1 MGVSLWNDSP
11 ITRPQRN
18 RPSPCK
24 LCYLPLAVFP
34 FKSSC
39 SHLRAVR
46 SRISFQPS
54 QSRKIL
60 YELNLE
66 PASTDLFLAVK
77 DRSQAAKG
85 KETELTFQGPPT
97 TGETKFA
104 GWVQPSYLSAKN
116 KQINILNKDGEK
128 NPKLNTNRE
137 EEMNYILNN

>member
-1 MGVSLWNDSP
+1 MLYLGSLELGQKFVK
-11 ITRPQRN
+11 RKQRTEFGATTGN
-18 RPSPCK
+18 RK
-24 LCYLPLAVFP
+24 GGE
-34 FKSSC
+34 KGE
-39 SHLRAVR
+39 
-46 SRISFQPS
+46 S
-54 QSRKIL
+54 QSEGVHIL
-60 YELNLE
+60 SKSL
-66 PASTDLFLAVK
+66 TDLWILHAQG
-77 DRSQAAKG
+77 RSQAAKG